1 MAWSECP
8 EPSSQGH
15 GHHFPPSSGHVFQAG
30 PSVLGLAWFQG
41 GHVRHVGLANFLIAM
56 TRHPTRN
63 NLRKEGLEDAAV
75 TVGRAWWQWCE
86 VAGPLPSVVRK
97 EREKEAGRGADVPFI
112 PSSTCSELH
121 SWLALKV
128 RLHSGQ

>member
-1 MAWSECP
+1 
-8 EPSSQGH
+8 
-15 GHHFPPSSGHVFQAG
+15 
-30 PSVLGLAWFQG
+30 
-41 GHVRHVGLANFLIAM
+41 M

-97 EREKEAGRGADVPFI
+97 ERERKRRGWGW
-112 PSSTCSELH
+112 CSFH
-121 SWLALKV
+121 SVQYLF
-128 RLHSGQ
+128 

>member
-1 MAWSECP
+1 
-8 EPSSQGH
+8 
-15 GHHFPPSSGHVFQAG
+15 
-30 PSVLGLAWFQG
+30 
-41 GHVRHVGLANFLIAM
+41 M